1 MAMLNRDKNWNLA
14 YMYLGGLLIAVG
26 AVYLHI
32 YWLFWLSFTLVALL
46 CAYDTYKLVVRL
58 AKKSPLMKLILYVF
72 VPYISYGIADLF
84 AQEYIVAITH
94 TMPDAYSLATYFLI
108 IPFMLFVIIVLVF
121 VIYILIFCGIS
132 VMLIPFEMLGC
143 NSIVSRARN
152 YIIAYLGLRNGVY
165 VNYLVF
171 GSVALCCVMTTI
183 FSLAFNVFDKYNS
196 AFIHYTSYYKNNQT
210 CSKVDKEF
218 YIRTLGDNQVS
229 ISPFIGKMRTI
240 GVEINKESTHSFLL
254 LFEYGDNGNKKFITT
269 LCN

>member
-1 MAMLNRDKNWNLA
+1 MLNKNKNRYLA
-14 YMYLGGLLIAVG
+14 CAYGGGLIIAFCGVLCD
-26 AVYLHI
+26 A
-32 YWLFWLSFTLVALL
+32 YWLFWLAFGIIALF
-46 CAYDTYKLVVRL
+46 CAYDTYRLVVRL
-58 AKKSPLMKLILYVF
+58 AKKSLLLKLVLYVC
-72 VPYISYGIADLF
+72 VPYVSYGIADLL

-94 TMPDAYSLATYFLI
+94 TMPDVYNLATYFLAI
-108 IPFMLFVIIVLVF
+108 LFVPYVIICF
-121 VIYILIFCGIS
+121 
-132 VMLIPFEMLGC
+132 VMLIPLIFFVIAVVLLFLKIFGLD
-143 NSIVSRARN
+143 SIVSRARN
-152 YIIAYLGLRNGVY
+152 CIVAYFGLRNAAH

-171 GSVALCCVMTTI
+171 GSVILYFVVTFLFYSI
-183 FSLAFNVFDKYNS
+183 FNVFDKYNS
-196 AFIHYTSYYKNNQT
+196 PFIHYTSYYKNNQT